1 MSQWPPQ
8 QSQYPQHPPKLS
20 WWQQHWQQF
29 SPAEQIV
36 VVAVSG
42 LVATALVCGCSYV
55 GLAALFTPAQPSSS
69 QLTSSPIVQ
78 STVGPPSATDTPT
91 SPPTATPKG
100 PRPLTGATIGGV
112 QDSFTSAFGDPRV
125 QGSAS
130 RYSFTTADGRAAIV
144 QIQTQN
150 GMDRQPHMAF
160 LTEAPN
166 GSGPWTVNQSQA
178 VARLFMPPDTKHVRD
193 FTDPQLGTIQVY
205 QSADLAAT
213 FPAADFTDSGT
224 GAALPPGTFGLSCGD
239 QTAGCGFVLG
249 D

>member
-1 MSQWPPQ
+1 MA
-8 QSQYPQHPPKLS
+8 
-20 WWQQHWQQF
+20 
-29 SPAEQIV
+29 PAAIAISATSAETV
-36 VVAVSG
+36 VVA
-42 LVATALVCGCSYV
+42 
-55 GLAALFTPAQPSSS
+55 AALATVFARRANRSRRGERPGGNCPGLWVFLRRLGCAFTPAQPSSS
-69 QLTSSPIVQ
+69 QPTSSPIVQ

-91 SPPTATPKG
+91 SPPTATPEG

-112 QDSFTSAFGDPRV
+112 QDSFTSAFGDRRV

-130 RYSFTTADGRAAIV
+130 RYSFTTADGLAAIV

-150 GMDRQPHMAF
+150 GMDRQPHVAF

-239 QTAGCGFVLG
+239 
-249 D
+249 